1 MRIMLVED
9 NEIFRE
15 AFKQEVL
22 ARCPSTIVKAVGTGE
37 EALQEVNTSPP
48 QVIFMDLRLP
58 GENGLQLTKKIKTQF
73 PSVRIAL
80 LTSCDLPEYQQAAI
94 RFGADRYFVKDSFSW
109 AEVEEFIECH
119 SA

>member
-22 ARCPSTIVKAVGTGE
+22 ARCPSAIVKAVGTGE

-58 GENGLQLTKKIKTQF
+58 GENGLQLTGKIKTRY
-73 PSVRIAL
+73 PNTTVII
-80 LTSCDLPEYQQAAI
+80 LTSYDSLEYREAAM
-94 RFGADRYFVKDSFSW
+94 RSRADCYIPKESSSNVGLEKLVKSFVG
-109 AEVEEFIECH
+109 
-119 SA
+119 